1 MDITL
6 MADNFTTHATNFGS
20 GLSASVDARTGLY
33 TLSQSLLSLAA
44 NNQLGPVVDLA
55 LTYDPLNSDSTGF
68 GTGFS
73 LNLTSYN
80 TATGMLRLSSGE
92 RYRVSETAG
101 QPVVLQKKL
110 NNFIFR
116 KTPGAYE
123 VVWKNG
129 VTEVLPGP
137 DATGISIR
145 YPVSII
151 SPSGWRVYL
160 TWDYAGETPRLKR
173 IADEF
178 RTLLEAD
185 YYGAISTVVWLL
197 PDSEEKAQLTLL
209 FANQN
214 LTSMTRH
221 ADDSENMVWTLDYQ
235 TVGGLYPVSGMSYPT
250 GLKESVIYQA
260 GVMRFPAKS
269 GLAAL
274 PAVSTYRRYPGT
286 SQPMTETRWSWSD
299 NNYLGFGGNGDWD
312 ASYDTG
318 YGIIG
323 AYHYSSTESL
333 VSDELTLST
342 TRTYNRFHLLNE
354 ERVLRDGATT
364 ARNVLYYADELKTFD
379 EQPAQFLLPRETT
392 DTLTDK
398 EGNIR
403 IRTATST
410 FDEEGNPLMQV
421 DADGTVTTFSWY
433 PAEGDEGCPPE
444 RDGFTRFLKERHI
457 SYPALNG
464 YDDVP
469 DNTEVYTYERLGE
482 SDCVVQVSLSLF
494 SGETLLQKQ
503 LTKYNDDTESP
514 ESGRITGM
522 TETLYSENQDDTFTS
537 QMSFTTVVAGG
548 RLLQQVSFT
557 GHDGVTSTTRRAASP
572 LSGLLYEEE
581 DAQGVV
587 TTYSYDNYGRI
598 SRRTLASG
606 TAYASTTSWTYRQD
620 ETPVTVQTGP
630 TGIRQTTRYDG
641 AGREISQ
648 HVLDIDTSQQE
659 YEVYRVNYNAVGEAI
674 SETTQ
679 DWMTDSSAGL
689 LSSSLVADAGY
700 SAWGDINTLRTSD
713 GLLSTN
719 DSDPVGLTQR
729 QQVLADTAGRESPS
743 GRSGVINN
751 VFDETSLQLVR
762 SERYDTADEVQ
773 GVTHFLHDGRG
784 LLRRSEDERGHV
796 TTFTSDARGREL
808 TRTLPDGSVVTHRY
822 APHLSGEEVVELSVT
837 GPDAEGKTRTWIV
850 GTQAFD
856 GLGRLTESVSGGRTT
871 RYIYTGAS
879 PVPASAILPSGETV
893 QYTYI
898 AELGNAVSSL
908 VAGGVIQTFDYDPMT
923 GALLQVE
930 EGDVRNTNI
939 WTPSGLLQ
947 EEDVSRENGTRQAQH
962 AYTLSGTPV
971 SYTDVAGQSTAYE
984 YDIDGR
990 LTGITDEA
998 LTVSLSYDALGR
1010 LAARTVTD
1018 TATSASLMLALE
1030 YDDFSREI
1038 IRTITDSN
1046 GTTLTLEQTWLENN
1060 LLARRMTQRDGTIL
1074 KDERYQYDGRNRLV
1088 NYTVSGSE
1096 PPQDAYGFVLSG
1108 EQYSHDALNNLT
1120 SVITLLADGS
1130 TDTATYHYD
1139 NPADPM
1145 QLTGVTH
1152 THEGYP
1158 QTISLEY
1165 DAEGRM
1171 TLDEAGRTLG
1181 YDATGRLSS
1190 ISGEGITGGA
1200 YGYDA
1205 LDRLVSQAVSEDD
1218 IRELYYRGE
1227 ELVNEVSAT
1236 QQR

>member
-1 MDITL
+1 MMDKIHMT
-6 MADNFTTHATNFGS
+6 DNFTTHATNFSS
-20 GLSASVDARTGLY
+20 GLSSAVDPRTGLY

-44 NNQLGPVVDLA
+44 NNQLGPAVNLS
-55 LTYDPLNSDSTGF
+55 LTYDPLSSDNAGF

-92 RYRVSETAG
+92 RYRVSEASG

-116 KTPGAYE
+116 KTDDAYE

-129 VTEVLPGP
+129 VKEVLPGP
-137 DATGISIR
+137 VSSVSLRHPVRIESPTGRQIA
-145 YPVSII
+145 
-151 SPSGWRVYL
+151 L
-160 TWDYAGETPRLKR
+160 TWDYTGDLPHLTH

-178 RTLLEAD
+178 RTLLSVE
-185 YYGAISTVVWLL
+185 YYGTISTVVRTL
-197 PDSEEKAQLTLL
+197 PDSEESAQLTLL

-214 LTSMTRH
+214 LVSMTRY
-221 ADDSENMVWTLDYQ
+221 ATGSENMVWSLDYQ

-250 GLKESVIYQA
+250 GLQESVVYQA
-260 GVMRFPAKS
+260 EVMRFPAKS
-269 GLAAL
+269 GLSAL
-274 PAVSTYRRYPGT
+274 PAVTRFRRYPGA
-286 SQPMTETRWSWSD
+286 SQPATETQWSWSD
-299 NNYLGFGGNGDWD
+299 NNYLGFGGTADWD
-312 ASYDTG
+312 ANNDTG
-318 YGIIG
+318 YGIAG
-323 AYHYSSTESL
+323 TYHYSSTETL
-333 VSDELTLST
+333 VSDEMSLDT

-354 ERVLRDGATT
+354 ETIRRDGATT
-364 ARNVLYYADELKTFD
+364 SRSVIYYADELKTFD
-379 EQPAQFLLPRETT
+379 EQLAQFLLPRETT
-392 DTLTDK
+392 ETLTDAK
-398 EGNIR
+398 GNAR
-403 IRTATST
+403 SWTTLTT
-410 FDEEGNPLMQV
+410 FDDQGNPLVQT
-421 DADGTVTTFSWY
+421 DADGTVTTLSWY
-433 PAEGDEGCPPE
+433 PPEGDDDCPPE
-444 RDGFTRFLKERHI
+444 QEGFTRFMKQRHVR
-457 SYPALNG
+457 YPVLYG

-469 DNTEVYTYERLGE
+469 DSTEIYTYGLLGE
-482 SDCVVQVSLSLF
+482 SNCVVQTSLSVL
-494 SGETLLQKQ
+494 SGDTQLQKQ
-503 LTKYNDDTESP
+503 VTAYDDVTGSPEFGRVTGTTETLIP
-514 ESGRITGM
+514 ESGDG
-522 TETLYSENQDDTFTS
+522 EF
-537 QMSFTTVVAGG
+537 MSHILFTTDVTGD
-548 RLLQQVSFT
+548 RLQQQVTFT
-557 GHDGVTSTTRRAASP
+557 GHDGVVAVTGRVSSA
-572 LSGLLYEEE
+572 LSGLLYEET
-581 DAQGVV
+581 DAQGVL
-587 TTYSYDNYGRI
+587 TTYAYDGYGRI
-598 SRRTLASG
+598 TRRMLAAG
-606 TAYASTTSWTYRQD
+606 TPYERSTVWAYHLND
-620 ETPVTVQTGP
+620 NPVTVQTGP
-630 TGIRQTTRYDG
+630 TGVRLTTHYDG

-700 SAWGDINTLRTSD
+700 SVWGDINTLRTSD

-751 VFDETSLQLVR
+751 VFDETSLLLVR
-762 SERYDTADEVQ
+762 SERYDTADEER
-773 GVTHFLHDGRG
+773 GVTHYLHDGRG

-808 TRTLPDGSVVTHRY
+808 TRTLPDGSVVTRRY

-837 GPDAEGKTRTWIV
+837 GPDAEGRSRTWIA

-871 RYIYTGAS
+871 RYVYSGAS
-879 PVPASAILPSGETV
+879 TVPASVILPSGETV

-908 VAGGVIQTFDYDPMT
+908 TAGGVVQTFNYDPTT
-923 GALLQVE
+923 GALLQAE
-930 EGDVRNTNI
+930 EGDIRNINA

-947 EEDVSRENGTRQAQH
+947 EETVSRASGIRQAQH
-962 AYTLSGTPV
+962 AYTLGGIPV
-971 SYTDVAGQSTAYE
+971 SYTDMAGQSTAYE

-1074 KDERYQYDGRNRLV
+1074 KDEQYQYDGRNRLV
-1088 NYTVSGSE
+1088 NYMVSGSE
-1096 PPQDAYGFVLSG
+1096 PPLDAYGFELAG

-1130 TDTATYHYD
+1130 SDTATYHYD

-1158 QTISLEY
+1158 QSISLEY
-1165 DAEGRM
+1165 DTEGRM

-1181 YDATGRLSS
+1181 YDVTGRLSS

-1205 LDRLVSQAVSEDD
+1205 LDRLVSQVVNAGD